1 MNIKRILS
9 SALVVV
15 MLFTSVIAVLPI
27 NAGAAYTDHTASAT
41 PNFDYTA
48 YMNEVKAYS
57 FNTVQEMFDYEKAAG
72 ALTGY
77 TSGNFSIYVN
87 IYSGY
92 IYYINNVT
100 GQILSSN
107 PSNNAGATGANEK
120 DRLAS
125 QIFVRFTETAT
136 STNFEYAS
144 AKWAAAYGQ
153 ISVSRLDNGF
163 RINYALG
170 DTSNRFLLPAGFTSE
185 RFETEILGEMLRLYY
200 EMLEEYCTE
209 ELISKHADKKY
220 SRWEL
225 DFFKGEKYGIYS
237 AYDEWENDDEI
248 IKTVNVN
255 ALTAYLEGTKD
266 IFRAIY
272 GDKYSNKDLYNKELY
287 DEFVDINAAV
297 MSMLTIYTIQNPY
310 SYMAKIQD
318 TIDNPNLSDKQ
329 KQDYI
334 DNYTLQLSSMFKAN
348 PATGSIS
355 SSGEITLGKIIYTL
369 KDNPANNPYEKNY
382 PTKARKY
389 ANMIQSYCPLYSF
402 SDLYEDEAESGCE
415 MPVTA
420 KPVIRCAL
428 DITINADGTLSVRLP
443 SNSIMFDETKYTL
456 EYVRVLEFFGA
467 GLYDNG
473 GYAFMPDGSG
483 MITNYK
489 DFPNAKYSRT
499 LYGQDFAY
507 QNIQADFNYFEPV
520 IIPVYGTVNEVN
532 ANALTESLTGKSTVM
547 NGYFAI
553 VEEGSGSTT
562 INANCGGS
570 TYKFAHT
577 YASFSPYPQDTYD
590 LSNSITVSAGSSSY
604 TKVADSKYN
613 GSYTVKYTMLTD
625 PALEEV
631 VALSNAA
638 NSSDAAD
645 IPLYL
650 TNYVE
655 MARCYRDYLE
665 AKGELSLMEDVAD
678 QLPLYIEA
686 LGTIE
691 YIKKVLTFPVSSMLP
706 LTTFEDVLTIY
717 NELSSVKAT
726 FLAKA
731 DEYQAMADN
740 APEDEPELKENYL
753 QKVEEYKALAAQYDG
768 CDINNINFRLTGFSN
783 EGIDGYYPTKVKW
796 EKALGGKTGFKEL
809 VSTAADI
816 SATDGKT
823 LGIYPDFNLLY
834 ISRNKMFDGVGTRGY
849 VARGID
855 NRYTRM
861 RTYDPTNRMYSIGGK
876 AVLSPDVL
884 GGLFD
889 KFEAN
894 YAKYD
899 WKYVSL
905 STFGSALNS
914 NLDEDNP
921 IDRDKSLGYITEA
934 LAGASDKG
942 YSIMVDQGNYY
953 TFKYVDHILNIS
965 IDSSQHTYCSYSVPF
980 LAMILHGYVSYA
992 GSPINYSGSNDYDI
1006 LRAIESGASLLYIL
1020 CYDNTIKLKN
1030 DPDTTKYFS
1039 VNYEYLYEH
1048 IVHNY
1053 SELNGLIG
1061 NLQDYIIAD
1070 HKVILAEKVVNAQDA
1085 KADLALVYNDYLRIV
1100 REIIVDKVNGAYDK
1114 MAVTGGAA
1122 GAGVTI
1128 EVDTAALAEQ
1138 FKDVINNDSYD
1149 TTAILADLN
1158 ALVLDIKVNYGHR
1171 NDAAVEGDVNYI
1183 TLNAIENY
1191 SSLTA
1196 YDFFTDSVG
1205 TDADYDKTVYTA
1217 TNNNVVM
1224 VTYRHPTTGHE
1235 VSFLLNFNI
1244 YAVNVRLADGSIIT
1258 LGRYE
1263 YKIL

>member
-9 SALVVV
+9 SVLVAV

-41 PNFDYTA
+41 PNFDYKT
-48 YMNEVKAYS
+48 YIDEVKAYS
-57 FNTVQEMFDYEKAAG
+57 FKTVAEMFEYELASG

-77 TSGNFSIYVN
+77 TSGNFSIYINV
-87 IYSGY
+87 YSGY
-92 IYYINNVT
+92 VYYVNNVT

-136 STNFEYAS
+136 GTNFEYAS

-153 ISVSRLDNGF
+153 IAVSRLDNGF

-185 RFETEILGEMLRLYY
+185 RFESEILGEMLKLYY
-200 EMLEEYCTE
+200 GMIVDNCTE
-209 ELISKHADKKY
+209 ELINKYADKKY
-220 SRWEL
+220 TNGRYEFNFY
-225 DFFKGEKYGIYS
+225 DGYKYGIYPVF
-237 AYDEWENDDEI
+237 DEYEVDGEI
-248 IKTVNVN
+248 VKTVNVF
-255 ALTAYLEGTKD
+255 ALTSYLEGTKEM
-266 IFRAIY
+266 F
-272 GDKYSNKDLYNKELY
+272 GSLFNNKITNRENYNKALY
-287 DEFVDINAAV
+287 DEFVAINAAI
-297 MSMLTIYTIQNPY
+297 MSMTTIYTIQNPY
-310 SYMAKIQD
+310 ATLAKMDDIR
-318 TIDNPNLSDKQ
+318 NNSGLSDKQ

-334 DNYTLQLSSMFKAN
+334 DNYTKQLEAMFKTN
-348 PATGSIS
+348 PATGSMT
-355 SSGEITLGKIIYTL
+355 SSGEIIPGKIIYTL

-402 SDLYEDEAESGCE
+402 SDLYEDESESGCV

-520 IIPVYGTVNEVN
+520 TIPVYGTVNEVN
-532 ANALTESLTGKSTVM
+532 ANALTEALTGKSTVM

-562 INANCGGS
+562 LHANCGGS

-625 PALEEV
+625 PALQEV
-631 VALSNAA
+631 VSLHNA
-638 NSSDAAD
+638 SSESD

-665 AKGELSLMEDVAD
+665 AKGELTLMENVAD
-678 QLPLYIEA
+678 TLPLYIEA

-706 LTTFEDVLTIY
+706 LTKFEDVLTIY

-740 APEDEPELKENYL
+740 APEDDPELKENYL
-753 QKVEEYKALAAQYDG
+753 QKVEEYKALAAKYDG
-768 CDINNINFRLTGFSN
+768 GDINNINFRLTGFSN
-783 EGIDGYYPTKVKW
+783 EGIDGYYPAKVKW
-796 EKALGGKTGFKEL
+796 ENALGGKTGFKEL
-809 VSTAADI
+809 ISSAASI
-816 SATDGKT
+816 SATDGKS
-823 LGIYPDFNLLY
+823 LGIYPDFDFMY
-834 ISRNKMFDGVGTRGY
+834 IGRNKMFDGVGTRGY

-861 RTYDPTNRMYSIGGK
+861 RTYDPTNRMYSLGGK
-876 AVLSPDVL
+876 AVLSADVL
-884 GGLFD
+884 GELFD

-905 STFGSALNS
+905 STMGSTVNS
-914 NLDEDNP
+914 NLDEENP
-921 IDRDKSLGYITEA
+921 IDRDRSLGYITEA
-934 LAGASDKG
+934 LASASDKG

-953 TFKYVDHILNIS
+953 TYKYIDHILNIS

-980 LAMILHGYVSYA
+980 LAMIIHGYVNYA

-1039 VNYEYLYEH
+1039 VNYEYLFEH
-1048 IVHNY
+1048 IVSNY
-1053 SELNGLIG
+1053 NELNGLIG

-1070 HKVILAEKVVNAQDA
+1070 HKVILAEKVVNSSDA
-1085 KADLALVYNDYLRIV
+1085 KADLALVYDDYIRIV
-1100 REIIVDKVNGAYDK
+1100 KELLVNKVNAAYDK
-1114 MAVTGGAA
+1114 MLMTGTAA
-1122 GAGVTI
+1122 GAGVTVS
-1128 EVDTAALAEQ
+1128 VDTAALAEQ
-1138 FKDVINNDSYD
+1138 FKEIINNDSYD
-1149 TTAILADLN
+1149 TTALKAELD
-1158 ALVLDIKVNYGHR
+1158 ALVLDVKGDFGHR
-1171 NDAAVEGDVNYI
+1171 DDAAVPGDVNYVSFDRV
-1183 TLNAIENY
+1183 ENY
-1191 SSLTA
+1191 SDLTA
-1196 YDFFTDSVG
+1196 YDFFTDSKG
-1205 TDADYDKTVYTA
+1205 TDEDYDKTVYTA

-1224 VTYRHPTTGHE
+1224 VTYRHPTTAHE

-1244 YAVNVRLADGSIIT
+1244 YAVNVRLADGSIVT
-1258 LGRYE
+1258 LDRYE

>member
-1 MNIKRILS
+1 MNTKRILS
-9 SALVVV
+9 SVLVAV

-27 NAGAAYTDHTASAT
+27 KADAAYTEHTASAT
-41 PNFDYTA
+41 PNFDYKN
-48 YMNEVKAYS
+48 YIGEVKGYN
-57 FNTVQEMFDYEKAAG
+57 FNTVAEMFEYEKAAG
-72 ALTGY
+72 VLTGY

-87 IYSGY
+87 VYSGY
-92 IYYINNVT
+92 IYYINNLT

-107 PSNNAGATGANEK
+107 PSNYPGVNSDTVK
-120 DRLAS
+120 DRIAS
-125 QIFVRFTETAT
+125 QIFLRFTETAT
-136 STNFEYAS
+136 GTNTEYAS

-170 DTSNRFLLPAGFTSE
+170 DTSNRFLLPAGLTAE
-185 RFETEILGEMLRLYY
+185 VFETEIIGEMLRLYY
-200 EMLEEYCTE
+200 EIIVENCTE
-209 ELISKHADKKY
+209 ELIKQYAGTKYTRWEFDYTQGTRYGSEDAYDEYEVNGEIVRTINIDGLNNYLDGTHEMFSAIFNDKKY
-220 SRWEL
+220 N
-225 DFFKGEKYGIYS
+225 I
-237 AYDEWENDDEI
+237 EN
-248 IKTVNVN
+248 
-255 ALTAYLEGTKD
+255 
-266 IFRAIY
+266 
-272 GDKYSNKDLYNKELY
+272 YNKELF
-287 DEFVDINAAV
+287 DEFSDIHGAI
-297 MSMLTIYTIQNPY
+297 MSMTMIYGAQNPY
-310 SYMAKIQD
+310 YYIEKIEEVRN
-318 TIDNPNLSDKQ
+318 NPGLTDKQ
-329 KQDYI
+329 KQEFI
-334 DNYTLQLSSMFKAN
+334 DGFTKQLSDMFDN
-348 PATGSIS
+348 TPATGSMS
-355 SSGEITLGKIIYTL
+355 SSGEIIPGKIIYTL
-369 KDNPANNPYEKNY
+369 KDNYTNNPFEKQY
-382 PTKARKY
+382 PVQARRY
-389 ANMIQSYCPLYSF
+389 ANLIQSYCPRYSF
-402 SDLYEDEAESGCE
+402 SNLYEDEAEAGCS

-420 KPVIRCAL
+420 KPVFRCAL

-456 EYVRVLEFFGA
+456 EYIRVLEFFGA
-467 GLYDNG
+467 GIYENE

-507 QNIQADFNYFEPV
+507 QNIVADFNYFEPV
-520 IIPVYGTVNEVN
+520 TVPVYGTVIKVN
-532 ANALTESLTGKSTVM
+532 ANEKTEALTGKSTVM

-553 VEEGSGSTT
+553 VEEGAGSTT
-562 INANCGGS
+562 INAYCGGN

-631 VALSNAA
+631 VALNNATNESA
-638 NSSDAAD
+638 

-665 AKGELSLMEDVAD
+665 AKGELTLMETVAD
-678 QLPLYIEA
+678 SLPLYIEA

-691 YIKKVLTFPVSSMLP
+691 YIKKVLTFPVSAMLP

-740 APEDEPELKENYL
+740 APEDDPELKENYL

-768 CDINNINFRLTGFSN
+768 CDINNINFRLNGFSN
-783 EGIDGYYPTKVKW
+783 EGVEGYYPTKVKW
-796 EKALGGKTGFKEL
+796 ENALGGKTGFKEL
-809 VSTAADI
+809 ISSAASI

-823 LGIYPDFNLLY
+823 LGIYPDFDFMY
-834 ISRNKMFDGVGTRGY
+834 IGRNKMFDGVGTRGY

-861 RTYDPTNRMYSIGGK
+861 RTYDPTNRMYSLGGK
-876 AVLSPDVL
+876 AVLSTDIL

-905 STFGSALNS
+905 STFGSELNS

-934 LAGASDKG
+934 LASASDKG
-942 YSIMVDQGNYY
+942 YSIMVDQGNSY
-953 TFKYVDHILNIS
+953 TYKYIDHILNIS

-1006 LRAIESGASLLYIL
+1006 LRAIENGASLLYIL

-1048 IVHNY
+1048 IVSNY
-1053 SELNGLIG
+1053 NELNGLIG
-1061 NLQDYIIAD
+1061 NLQDYIITD
-1070 HKVILAEKVVNAQDA
+1070 HKVILAEKVVNSSDA
-1085 KADLALVYNDYLRIV
+1085 KADLALVYSDYIRIV
-1100 REIIVDKVNGAYDK
+1100 RELLVNKVNEAYDK
-1114 MAVTGGAA
+1114 MLVAGGTA
-1122 GAGVTI
+1122 GAGVTVS
-1128 EVDTAALAEQ
+1128 VDTAALAEQ
-1138 FKDVINNDSYD
+1138 FKEIINNDSYD
-1149 TTAILADLN
+1149 TTALKADLD
-1158 ALVLDIKVNYGHR
+1158 AIVLDVQSDFGHR
-1171 NDAAVEGDVNYI
+1171 EDAAVPGDVNYVS
-1183 TLNAIENY
+1183 LDRVDNY
-1191 SSLTA
+1191 ADLTA
-1196 YDFFTDSVG
+1196 YDFFTDSKG
-1205 TDADYDKTVYTA
+1205 TDEDYDKTVYTA

-1244 YAVNVRLADGSIIT
+1244 YAVNVRLADGSIET
-1258 LGRYE
+1258 LDRYE